1 MSDKHLTNQHFN
13 ELSLPEP
20 LHRGLRE
27 AGFERLT
34 PIQAEALPPAL
45 AGNDVAGQA
54 RTGTGKTATFLLAA
68 FNYLL
73 THEADSDRPV
83 QNPRAL
89 VVAPTR
95 ELAIQIYRDAEA
107 LGKYTGLRMCLA
119 YGGTGYDTQRQAIQQ
134 GADIIIGTPGRLI
147 DYLKQHV
154 YSLNYLQVVVVDEA
168 DRMFDL
174 GFIRDIRYMFRR
186 MPPPQQRLSM
196 LFSAT
201 LSHRVNELAY
211 EHMNNPQVIKV
222 QADKIT
228 VDEVT
233 EAVYC
238 PANNEKIPLLLG
250 LCARIASDRTL
261 VFVNTKHGAHDVYEW
276 LLGNGYQVAVLS
288 GDVPQRQRERL
299 LDEFT
304 TGKLSVLVATDVAAR
319 GLHIPNVSHVFN
331 YDLPQDPE
339 DYVHRIGRTARAGI
353 SGDAISFA
361 CEDYAYSLLE
371 IEQYIGH
378 ALPVSKVDRELLIEP
393 QPRAREPRAG
403 RRSHDAKRPP
413 GKPRT
418 DTPRRRQPASVPD
431 AAHNASVATNPAT
444 PPVSPVDGVPLVTTS
459 PAVPRVSPIRAAS
472 SDAAAVPDAPRQT
485 ASPQSTALQTTRV
498 DVPAVG

>member
-1 MSDKHLTNQHFN
+1 MSDKHLTNQHFS
-13 ELSLPEP
+13 ELTLPEP
-20 LHRGLRE
+20 LARGLRD

-45 AGNDVAGQA
+45 AGEDVAGQA
-54 RTGTGKTATFLLAA
+54 RTGTGKTATFLLAI

-73 THEADSDRPV
+73 TRAADTDRPV

-107 LGKYTGLRMCLA
+107 LGKHSGLKMCLA

-154 YSLNYLQVVVVDEA
+154 YSLNHLQVVVVDEA

-174 GFIRDIRYMFRR
+174 GFIRDIRYMFRH
-186 MPPPQQRLSM
+186 MPPPPQRLSM

-238 PANNEKIPLLLG
+238 PANDEKIPLLLG
-250 LCARIASDRTL
+250 LCARIASD
-261 VFVNTKHGAHDVYEW
+261 
-276 LLGNGYQVAVLS
+276 
-288 GDVPQRQRERL
+288 
-299 LDEFT
+299 
-304 TGKLSVLVATDVAAR
+304 
-319 GLHIPNVSHVFN
+319 
-331 YDLPQDPE
+331 
-339 DYVHRIGRTARAGI
+339 
-353 SGDAISFA
+353 
-361 CEDYAYSLLE
+361 
-371 IEQYIGH
+371 
-378 ALPVSKVDRELLIEP
+378 
-393 QPRAREPRAG
+393 
-403 RRSHDAKRPP
+403 
-413 GKPRT
+413 
-418 DTPRRRQPASVPD
+418 
-431 AAHNASVATNPAT
+431 
-444 PPVSPVDGVPLVTTS
+444 
-459 PAVPRVSPIRAAS
+459 
-472 SDAAAVPDAPRQT
+472 
-485 ASPQSTALQTTRV
+485 
-498 DVPAVG
+498 